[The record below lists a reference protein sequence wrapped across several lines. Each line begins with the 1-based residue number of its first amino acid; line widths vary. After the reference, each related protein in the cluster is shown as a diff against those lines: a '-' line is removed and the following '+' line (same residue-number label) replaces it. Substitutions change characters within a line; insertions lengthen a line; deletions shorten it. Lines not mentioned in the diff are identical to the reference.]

1 MFQQLRLKTRAES
14 SAELEALLFEHG
26 ALSVTYLDAQDQPI
40 YQLEPG
46 GTPLWDDITLLVLF
60 AQSMDLDSLVTL
72 LRFQP
77 SVRNR
82 EELQIEEIADQAW
95 ERSWMENFQAMQ
107 FGQRLWICPS
117 WQDPPD
123 TDAINIMLDPGLAFG
138 SGTHATTS
146 LCLRWLAEQELNDLE
161 VIDYGSG
168 SGVLAI
174 AAALMGAKRVH
185 AVDNDAQAIA
195 ATIDN
200 ANRNNIG
207 NQQISAYLP
216 EALPELKADLLL
228 ANILAEPL
236 HELADHFA
244 ALVKPGGR
252 LLLSGILEQQ
262 VPPLVESYQR
272 WFTMES
278 PVIEDDWCRL
288 TGTRNR

>member
-1 MFQQLRLKTRAES
+1 
-14 SAELEALLFEHG
+14 
-26 ALSVTYLDAQDQPI
+26 
-40 YQLEPG
+40 
-46 GTPLWDDITLLVLF
+46 
-60 AQSMDLDSLVTL
+60 
-72 LRFQP
+72 
-77 SVRNR
+77 
-82 EELQIEEIADQAW
+82 
-95 ERSWMENFQAMQ
+95 
-107 FGQRLWICPS
+107 
-117 WQDPPD
+117 
-123 TDAINIMLDPGLAFG
+123 
-138 SGTHATTS
+138 
-146 LCLRWLAEQELNDLE
+146 
-161 VIDYGSG
+161 
-168 SGVLAI
+168 
-174 AAALMGAKRVH
+174 VH
-185 AVDNDAQAIA
+185 AVDSDAQAIA